1 MSIRLTLL
9 TIFLALQSP
18 NLGASA
24 ITPSNTYNHVFD
36 NGLELIVRE
45 DHRAPVVTVMV
56 WYRVGSIDEPAG
68 MTGISHMLEHML
80 FKHTKH
86 LTPGDYS
93 ELVARYG
100 GRTNAFTS
108 YEYTGYYQEYEASRL
123 PLALELEAER
133 MANLVIHDNEF
144 YRETKVVH
152 EERRQ
157 RTDDNPNALAWEK
170 FAAILRP
177 GTGYA
182 HPVIGWQRDIEAYQP
197 EQAQRWYEQWYAP
210 NNAVIV
216 VAGDVNAQD
225 TQQLVEKYFG
235 KLSAK
240 SLPHRPKPQLAPAAG
255 ERRLN
260 LQVEV
265 QVPTLYMG
273 WNVPSLATA
282 TNEEDFYALLMLA
295 GVLDGGHS
303 ARIERN
309 IVRDQRLAAGAG
321 ANYQGI
327 AREDGLFTI
336 RATANPNVSL
346 DELEQKLLEEVKHL
360 ATATPSAAELERVRA
375 QVLASK
381 IYGLDSVF
389 GQAMELGYYAMAG
402 IHWQEAELFAD
413 KLASVTPEAVSQA
426 AKHWLVPERLAIAHV
441 LPKRQESQ

>member
-1 MSIRLTLL
+1 MLIRLTLL
-9 TIFLALQSP
+9 VLFLAFLSTGT
-18 NLGASA
+18 GASS
-24 ITPSNTYNHVFD
+24 TTQPNTYSHTLN
-36 NGLELIVRE
+36 NGLELIIRE

-133 MANLVIHDNEF
+133 MANLVIHDDEF
-144 YRETKVVH
+144 YREAKVVH

-197 EQAQRWYEQWYAP
+197 QQAQRWYEQWYAP

-216 VAGDVNAQD
+216 VAGDVNAKD
-225 TQQLVEKYFG
+225 TKQWVEKYFG
-235 KLSAK
+235 KLEAK
-240 SLPHRPKPQLAPAAG
+240 NLPHRPQPQLAPAAG

-260 LQVEV
+260 LHVDV

-282 TNEEDFYALLMLA
+282 TTEKDFYALLMLA

-303 ARIERN
+303 ARIERS
-309 IVRDQRLAAGAG
+309 IVRDQRLATSASAG
-321 ANYQGI
+321 YQGI

-346 DELEQKLLEEVKHL
+346 EELEQKLLEEVKHL
-360 ATATPSAAELERVRA
+360 TTTAPSTAELERVRA
-375 QVLASK
+375 QVLANK
-381 IYGLDSVF
+381 VYGQDSVF
-389 GQAMELGYYAMAG
+389 GQAMELGYYSMAG

-413 KLASVTPEAVSQA
+413 KLAEITPEAVSQA
-426 AKHWLVPERLAIAHV
+426 AKHWLVPERSAIAHV
-441 LPKRQESQ
+441 LPQRQETQ